1 MNPGDLASTLVVF
14 LQDRHGKALVRLPNG
29 TKTSLPH
36 ACLDLVEVG
45 ENLPDHIARDD
56 LTSGPLRERY
66 RRPVPS
72 HGDPLLST
80 LAEAMAHLVAAVD
93 TSTDE
98 EASPDA
104 ASRWF
109 EYPAYLFDRLSPE
122 DRQRLADLF
131 RDAAMKEPEGPW
143 HDALLQVPDGFGLDE
158 DES

>member
-14 LQDRHGKALVRLPNG
+14 LEDRHGKALVRLPNG
-29 TKTSLPH
+29 SKTSLPH
-36 ACLDLVEVG
+36 ECLDLVEVG
-45 ENLPDHIARDD
+45 EHLPDHVSRDD
-56 LTSGPLRERY
+56 LTLGPVRERY
-66 RRPVPS
+66 RWPARS

-109 EYPAYLFDRLSPE
+109 EYPAYLFDRLGAE
-122 DRQRLADLF
+122 DRHRLADLF
-131 RDAAMKEPEGPW
+131 RDAAMKEPEGTW
-143 HDALLQVPDGFGLDE
+143 RDALLEVPDGFGLNE
-158 DES
+158 DEG